1 MIKCENTCPLGKFE
15 GCCHSPCPHL
25 ENCPDACEEAY
36 SDCGQATFDEETGL
50 QVFEL
55 GQLQTLQKIAILSR
69 EKKVLEDQEKKLKA
83 ALYEAMERYGVKK
96 FESPVLNLTLVSP
109 TTATSVDSAKLKKKY
124 PDIFT
129 ECSKTSAKAGYV
141 KITLKDGE
149 KE

>member
-1 MIKCENTCPLGKFE
+1 MIKCENCCPLNKFE
-15 GCCHSPCPHL
+15 GCCHSPCPYL
-25 ENCPDACEEAY
+25 EDCPDACEETY
-36 SDCGQATFDEETGL
+36 SKCGQAMFDEETGL

-69 EKKVLEDQEKKLKA
+69 QKKALEEQEKTLKA

-96 FESPVLNLTLVSP
+96 FESPVLNLTRVDP
-109 TTATSVDSAKLKKKY
+109 TTSTGIDSAKLKKNY
-124 PDIFT
+124 PDIFK

-149 KE
+149 AT